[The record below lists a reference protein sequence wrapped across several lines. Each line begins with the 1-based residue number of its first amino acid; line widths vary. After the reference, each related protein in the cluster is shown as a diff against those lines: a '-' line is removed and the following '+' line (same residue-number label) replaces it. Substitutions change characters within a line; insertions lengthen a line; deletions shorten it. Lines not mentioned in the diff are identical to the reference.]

1 MALPRLLG
9 RISARKLEVLSH
21 GNVHSSRCDGLGLL
35 RVGMGRDS
43 PDSHCQVEVVV
54 MNPHD
59 DFLVSMFQ
67 DDPRLVEMFREAERK
82 RKKPDVN
89 WYAVIG
95 LGMMIASATLVIW
108 CFAKVLDTL

>member
-1 MALPRLLG
+1 MNLTPR
-9 RISARKLEVLSH
+9 E
-21 GNVHSSRCDGLGLL
+21 
-35 RVGMGRDS
+35 
-43 PDSHCQVEVVV
+43 
-54 MNPHD
+54 
-59 DFLVSMFQ
+59 DFLVSAFQ

-82 RKKPDVN
+82 RKKPLVN